1 MKITELIA
9 ILLMTGVLLYLL
21 WQLLRSREELR
32 RECDRQIERYVSLR
46 RH

>member
-1 MKITELIA
+1 L
-9 ILLMTGVLLYLL
+9 
-21 WQLLRSREELR
+21 EELR